1 MEGRL
6 SARLYSPNL
15 KIILNLDSLCQ
26 REWLQEMPGQSR
38 TDVMSLMIGKLKSI
52 SFTEPQQK
60 SEEIMA
66 SRLKTFAQL
75 SAALS

>member
-1 MEGRL
+1 
-6 SARLYSPNL
+6 
-15 KIILNLDSLCQ
+15 
-26 REWLQEMPGQSR
+26 
-38 TDVMSLMIGKLKSI
+38 MSLKIGKLKSI
-52 SFTEPQQK
+52 SFTDPQQK